1 MTTVYI
7 ADTGIFVRSGGP
19 DNTKYQQL
27 RQAVRQAGVSL
38 LIPQRVYEELGGD
51 PSASEYPSGDIPY
64 PDAIEEGWV
73 VVADEL
79 DYTNPTV
86 ATVMDEA
93 RRFIANETE
102 RAQDRV
108 EKTDTALLGLAAQ
121 LLDTEKADM
130 IVLLT
135 TDKPAGQAAEPLLRE
150 HGFRDRIEY
159 EYVSAEYLETIS
171 AKRFSSD

>member
-7 ADTGIFVRSGGP
+7 ADTGIFVRSGSP

-27 RQAVRQAGVSL
+27 RQAIRQAGVSL

-108 EKTDTALLGLAAQ
+108 EKTDTQ
-121 LLDTEKADM
+121 Y
-130 IVLLT
+130 LT
-135 TDKPAGQAAEPLLRE
+135 KHA
-150 HGFRDRIEY
+150 
-159 EYVSAEYLETIS
+159 S
-171 AKRFSSD
+171 